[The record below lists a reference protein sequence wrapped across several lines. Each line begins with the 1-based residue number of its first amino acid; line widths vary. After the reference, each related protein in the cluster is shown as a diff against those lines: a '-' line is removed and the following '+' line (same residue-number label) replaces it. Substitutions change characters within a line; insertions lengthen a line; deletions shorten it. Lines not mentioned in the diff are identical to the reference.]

1 MFTQIPCNS
10 QYVGCDISISHFE
23 HITTWLDLQDEIAGM
38 KRFMLVKCLMKE
50 ACDMYIYCRYITK
63 NGVRIYPKNGK
74 VFRFW
79 VDDEVETVQNID

>member
-1 MFTQIPCNS
+1 
-10 QYVGCDISISHFE
+10 
-23 HITTWLDLQDEIAGM
+23 M

-50 ACDMYIYCRYITK
+50 ACDMYIYRRYITK

-79 VDDEVETVQNID
+79 VDDEVEAV